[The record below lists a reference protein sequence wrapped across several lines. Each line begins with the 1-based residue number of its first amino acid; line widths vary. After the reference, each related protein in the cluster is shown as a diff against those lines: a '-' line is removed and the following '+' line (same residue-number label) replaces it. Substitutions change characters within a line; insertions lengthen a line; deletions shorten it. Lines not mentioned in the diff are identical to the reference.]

1 MKDELLYGINA
12 VQEALRGK
20 RRAFE
25 LFLARDLHDRRL
37 EKLLADA
44 ADKEVPVHRRNKA
57 DLTRL
62 CGTEHHQGVALRVEG
77 FPYAELD
84 QFLADARNRDGDS
97 LIVVLDSIQD
107 PHNLGAL
114 IRSAACAGADAVL
127 IPKDRAA
134 RVTATVERSSAGAT
148 ETIPIVQVTNLAQT
162 LAELKK
168 DGYWIYGTADDA
180 ALSLYEQPFSGKIVI
195 VIGAEGE
202 GMRPLVRKQC
212 DFLVSIPLQGG
223 VNSLNASVAGG
234 VVLFEIVRQRLLSAA
249 GR

>member
-12 VQEALRGK
+12 VSEALRGK

-25 LFLARDLHDRRL
+25 LFLARDGHDRRL
-37 EKLLADA
+37 EKLLTDA
-44 ADKEVPVHRRNKA
+44 AAKEIAVHRRNKA

-62 CGTEHHQGVALRVEG
+62 CGTEHHQGVALRLEG
-77 FPYAELD
+77 FPYVDLD
-84 QFLADARNRDGDS
+84 QFLADQRCAEDDS
-97 LIVVLDSIQD
+97 LVLALDCIQD

-114 IRSAACAGADAVL
+114 IRSAACAGATGVL

-134 RVTATVERSSAGAT
+134 RVTATVERSAAGAT

-162 LAELKK
+162 LTELK
-168 DGYWIYGTADDA
+168 GEGFWIYGTADTA
-180 ALSLYEQPFSGKIVI
+180 AASLYEQRFSGKVVV

-212 DFLVSIPLQGG
+212 DFLVSIPLRGG

-234 VVLFEIVRQRLLSAA
+234 VVLFEILRQRLMAA
-249 GR
+249 VGK